1 MSRSRDYWFCLLVAL
16 VVSVVMTSQA
26 EAQCARCCQP
36 PSGNGAWDC
45 CHTFYNAANACVHG
59 PGGSC
64 SHLGNC
70 QGDLGPCEAPGQ
82 VACTVERWACGTPLK
97 NEWRL
102 ERYTI
107 ELPEVRPPSVAAN
120 TAKTKA

>member
-1 MSRSRDYWFCLLVAL
+1 MSHSKRHRLHFLGAVIVSI
-16 VVSVVMTSQA
+16 VVTSQT

-36 PSGNGAWDC
+36 PSAGGAYDC

-59 PGGSC
+59 QGTCRTLGS
-64 SHLGNC
+64 C

-97 NEWRL
+97 DEWRL

-107 ELPEVRPPSVAAN
+107 ELPAARPVPIAVI
-120 TAKTKA
+120 TAKD